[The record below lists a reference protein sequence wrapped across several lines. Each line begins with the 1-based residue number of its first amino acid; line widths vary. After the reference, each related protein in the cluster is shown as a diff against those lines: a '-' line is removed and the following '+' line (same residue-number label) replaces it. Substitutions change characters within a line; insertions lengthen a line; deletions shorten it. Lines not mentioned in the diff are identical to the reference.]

1 MKSRYPYYLANHP
14 KFADQ
19 GLDVVDKNTGEV
31 STRVSMA
38 DTTTIDQAIAGAVL
52 LCGGHQ
58 AGTSIEATLLE
69 EVPDN
74 HELNCQE
81 AFGPVAILSSF
92 SDFDGDEL
100 IRMSDLDNGHW
111 RS

>member
-1 MKSRYPYYLANHP
+1 VSYLGEESTILKSRYPYYLANHP

-52 LCGGHQ
+52 LCWR
-58 AGTSIEATLLE
+58 TSPIEEPIWT
-69 EVPDN
+69 
-74 HELNCQE
+74 
-81 AFGPVAILSSF
+81 
-92 SDFDGDEL
+92 DF
-100 IRMSDLDNGHW
+100 
-111 RS
+111 